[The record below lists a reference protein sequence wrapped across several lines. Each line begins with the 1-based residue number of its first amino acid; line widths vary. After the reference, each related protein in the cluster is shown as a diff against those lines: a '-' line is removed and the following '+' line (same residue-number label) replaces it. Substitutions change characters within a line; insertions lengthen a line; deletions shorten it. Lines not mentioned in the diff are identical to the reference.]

1 MDTEKEIIPDEEL
14 KALIEEV
21 AIGFYGILFDYVT
34 EEYDASLFE
43 VYDAIDYRDEV
54 IQQAYE
60 RGFLS
65 DEQIREVKEIDDYI
79 LQHKMPE
86 AVREFKEWLK
96 THTLEA
102 DKLKKTK

>member
-1 MDTEKEIIPDEEL
+1 MDSRDEIVPDEEL

-21 AIGFYGILFDYVT
+21 AIGFYGILIDYIKK
-34 EEYDASLFE
+34 EYDACIFE
-43 VYDAIDYRDEV
+43 VDDAIDYRDEV

>member
-1 MDTEKEIIPDEEL
+1 MEIDKEIIPDEVL

-21 AIGFYGILFDYVT
+21 ALGFYGILFDYVT
-34 EEYDASLFE
+34 KEYDANLFE
-43 VYDAIDYRDEV
+43 VYDAIDYRDNV

-79 LQHKMPE
+79 LGHKVSAE
-86 AVREFKEWLK
+86 LWKFKEWLK
-96 THTLEA
+96 GHKLE
-102 DKLKKTK
+102 LKTKS